1 MTQNAALELPEDE
14 VGEDYFEERSTFPS
28 AGPSYKFKSFR
39 AEDATVTGTLA
50 PILSVLFGPHGRS
63 RRIQRSEAR
72 AELTAPL
79 WLTSLHKPGVF
90 EVVPTENVSRLGL
103 QMVTQ
108 EFWEPGDLVLVSSPP
123 GLCVQGSVVY
133 CKKLPSDDYVVGI
146 RLDVPVE
153 QWIETLGLGGPM
165 ADRCRSAA

>member
-14 VGEDYFEERSTFPS
+14 VGEDYLEEHSTFPS

-39 AEDATVTGTLA
+39 AEDATGSGTLP
-50 PILSVLFGPHGRS
+50 PIASVLFGPHGRS

-90 EVVPTENVSRLGL
+90 EVVPTENVSKLGL

-108 EFWEPGDLVLVSSPP
+108 GFWEPGGLVLVSSPP
-123 GLCVQGSVVY
+123 GLCIQGSVVY
-133 CKKLPSDDYVVGI
+133 CKKLPSDNYVVGI

-153 QWIETLGLGGPM
+153 QWIETLGLAGHL

>member
-14 VGEDYFEERSTFPS
+14 VGEDYFEERSPFPS

-39 AEDATVTGTLA
+39 AEEATVSGTLA
-50 PILSVLFGPHGRS
+50 PIASVLFGPHGRS

-72 AELTAPL
+72 AELTVSL
-79 WLTSLHKPGVF
+79 WLTSLHRPGVF
-90 EVVPTENVSRLGL
+90 EVVATENVSKLGL

-123 GLCVQGSVVY
+123 GFCVQGSVVY
-133 CKKLPSDDYVVGI
+133 SRKLPSDDYVVGI

-153 QWIETLGLGGPM
+153 QWIETFGLGGLM

>member
-1 MTQNAALELPEDE
+1 MTQSSALELPEDE
-14 VGEDYFEERSTFPS
+14 VREDHFAPCSRFPS
-28 AGPSYKFKSFR
+28 ASPSYKFKSFR
-39 AEDATVTGTLA
+39 AGAATVSGTVA
-50 PILSVLFGPHGRS
+50 PVASVLFGPHGRS

-90 EVVPTENVSRLGL
+90 EVASTENVSKLGL
-103 QMVTQ
+103 QMITQ
-108 EFWEPGDLVLVSSPP
+108 KFWEPGELVLVSSPP

-133 CKKLPSDDYVVGI
+133 CKKLPSDDYSVGI

-153 QWIETLGLGGPM
+153 QWILTLGLSGLM